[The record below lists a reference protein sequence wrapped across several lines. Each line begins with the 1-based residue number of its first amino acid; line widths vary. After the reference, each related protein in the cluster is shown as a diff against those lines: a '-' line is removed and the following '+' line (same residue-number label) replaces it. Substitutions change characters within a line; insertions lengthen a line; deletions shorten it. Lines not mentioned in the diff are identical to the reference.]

1 MIRDDPLRAS
11 TYPPERQFLV
21 DCVSECPGEYVIE
34 VGSFYGSTTVHLA
47 NAAAQC
53 GKRVI
58 AIDPWSGYYS
68 ADNTVYHS
76 FMARIQ
82 PWIDRITVIR
92 LPSQD
97 VKIQKQW
104 LNNAALVFIDG
115 DHDREAP
122 YWDMMKYWQCVS
134 SGGILAAHD
143 YYDARHW
150 KFVQD
155 AVQRFID
162 HLPKPQTLHLM
173 RYYPT
178 DDELRAH
185 GAKEGQAG
193 IAWLHK
199 ESSTN

>member
-1 MIRDDPLRAS
+1 MYDDDPLRSS
-11 TYPPERQFLV
+11 TYPPEREFLV

-34 VGSFYGSTTVHLA
+34 VGSFYGSTTVQLA
-47 NAAAQC
+47 DAASRC

-68 ADNTVYHS
+68 ADETVYQS
-76 FMARIQ
+76 FLGRIQ
-82 PWIDRITVIR
+82 PWSDHITVCR
-92 LPSQD
+92 LGSQD
-97 VKIQKQW
+97 VEIQKHW
-104 LNNAALVFIDG
+104 LGNAALVFIDG
-115 DHDREAP
+115 DHDRDAP
-122 YWDMMKYWQCVS
+122 YLDIIKFWPCVS
-134 SGGILAAHD
+134 NGGILAVHD

-150 KFVQD
+150 RFVQH

-162 HLPKPQTLHLM
+162 RLPKPQTLQLM

-193 IAWLHK
+193 IAWLRK
-199 ESSTN
+199 ESSIN